1 MWITLFII
9 AALGVIVY
17 EHLRLLKDYRRP
29 ACRMVTATRCAML
42 LAAALFLSPPY
53 RTVRTP
59 LHDRLK
65 LAVAVDASASMNV
78 KEGGASRREIAEK
91 LLNSDRPQAYLSE
104 LGRTE
109 YHLFSNA
116 ASPFQI
122 EANRGYVIPELPG
135 NTKLGDVLAEFL
147 KKSRQGTPLSAV
159 LLFTDGRNNDG
170 SNPLDAAKQFAAAKI
185 PVSVIGIGGG
195 QEPPDVAVKST
206 SINLKV
212 TRNQPFELTA
222 EVSAKGKVP
231 PNPITVE
238 LVSDGQTLER
248 TTVTPT
254 AESPVPV
261 HFKSHLPSAGFHTF
275 MFRIIP
281 PPGDSRADNDAD
293 FVSVDVTE
301 PPVFKTLYLAYGL
314 DWEWRFL
321 NIACSLNR
329 QLALSAIIQTG
340 KERFY
345 AIENDGSPD
354 GKRQERMDITAFPSS
369 TDAYRDYD
377 LIIANSELFLHLD
390 EPQRTALRSFAEY
403 KGGGL
408 VIRGFSEGLP
418 DDILELLPAK
428 SFKRVVSRM
437 PLKLHVLTDLVYRRD
452 TAKALQPTQGLWLEA
467 PATIDV
473 ITEPRRSTRDIIRL
487 NSQDGAAV
495 AAVHA
500 YGAGRIAFIGISET
514 WRWAMAGP
522 PLNSAYSSLWNH
534 LIVWL
539 AETARP
545 IIRIADNGSH
555 VTAGESRSFEAEIL
569 GNDFRPAADAK
580 VTARFI
586 APNGVVTTVPML
598 PSLDDVGR
606 YAADFTPAKAGEYR
620 MEVTAEVS
628 SHAIRKEGAFLAS
641 TNSRELEDTS
651 ANVPLAQ
658 DIARITGGKFFT
670 PESYLSDF
678 ANILVSPNVPVKE
691 SSRPAVPRWMLFAFF
706 VLTSAFAWWARR
718 RLGLK

>member
-29 ACRMVTATRCAML
+29 ACRMVTATRGAML
-42 LAAALFLSPPY
+42 LAAALFLSPPH

-78 KEGGASRREIAEK
+78 KEGGVSRRETAEK
-91 LLNSDRPQAYLSE
+91 LLNSDRPQTYISE
-104 LGRTE
+104 LGRTD
-109 YHLFSNA
+109 YHLFSDA
-116 ASPFQI
+116 VTPFPVDV
-122 EANRGYVIPELPG
+122 AHGYVIPELPG
-135 NTKLGDVLAEFL
+135 NTKLGDVLAELL
-147 KKSRQGTPLSAV
+147 KQSRQGTPLSAV

-170 SNPLDAAKQFAAAKI
+170 FSPLETAKQFAAAKI
-185 PVSVIGIGGG
+185 PISVVGIGGG
-195 QEPPDVAVKST
+195 QEPPDVSVKST
-206 SINLKV
+206 SINVKV

-222 EVSAKGKVP
+222 EVSAKGKAP
-231 PNPITVE
+231 HNPITVE

-248 TTVTPT
+248 TQVSPT
-254 AESPVPV
+254 LESPMPV
-261 HFKSHLPSAGFHTF
+261 QFRTHLPSAGFHTF

-301 PPVFKTLYLAYGL
+301 PPIFKILYLAYGM

-340 KERFY
+340 KERFF

-354 GKRQERMDITAFPSS
+354 GKKQENTSITAFPSS

-418 DDILELLPAK
+418 EDILELLPAK
-428 SFKRVVSRM
+428 SFKRIVSRT
-437 PLKLHVLTDLVYRRD
+437 PLKLHVLTDLVYRHD
-452 TAKALQPTQGLWLEA
+452 TSKALQPTQGLWLEA
-467 PATIDV
+467 PATVDE
-473 ITEPRRSTRDIIRL
+473 ITEPRRSTRDVIRL
-487 NSQDGAAV
+487 NSQDGPAV

-500 YGAGRIAFIGISET
+500 YGAGRIAFMGISDT

-534 LIVWL
+534 LIMWL

-555 VTAGESRSFEAEIL
+555 VNSGESRSFEVEIL

-580 VTARFI
+580 VTARFTT
-586 APNGVVTTVPML
+586 PDGKTMTVPML

-606 YAADFTPAKAGEYR
+606 YAADFTPVRAGEYR
-620 MEVTAEVS
+620 MEVMAEVS
-628 SHAIRKEGAFLAS
+628 SHTICKEGAFLAS
-641 TNSRELEDTS
+641 ANSREMENTS
-651 ANVPLAQ
+651 ADMPLAQ

-678 ANILVSPNVPVKE
+678 TNIPVSPNVPVKE

-706 VLTSAFAWWARR
+706 VLTSAFAWWTRR